1 MDRQRGRETTG
12 SRYVEC
18 VDETDIELNGKEHQ
32 KEKMIGNGTYD
43 TEFIEMERGDSDC
56 ISVCIGK
63 QSRVLASVDRKNKNK
78 TIMFF
83 FFFGSSNK
91 RFLSSFSFGFL
102 LLERGA
108 RA

>member
-78 TIMFF
+78 TIMVFF
-83 FFFGSSNK
+83 FFWIV
-91 RFLSSFSFGFL
+91 
-102 LLERGA
+102 
-108 RA
+108 